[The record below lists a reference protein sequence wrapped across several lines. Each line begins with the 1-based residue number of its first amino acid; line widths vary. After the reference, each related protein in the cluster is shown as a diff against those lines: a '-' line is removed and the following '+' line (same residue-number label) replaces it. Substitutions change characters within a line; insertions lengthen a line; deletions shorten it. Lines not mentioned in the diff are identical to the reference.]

1 MPEQALSLRAA
12 TAPIYWNRLLIEPLV
27 VIRVSSKSNAMSA
40 HKRCGRRLA
49 LIYKNLNFNS
59 IQYKLNIRANLK
71 LYFYVN
77 IFEP

>member
-49 LIYKNLNFNS
+49 LIYNKPEL
-59 IQYKLNIRANLK
+59 
-71 LYFYVN
+71 
-77 IFEP
+77 